1 MIDTL
6 ERSIQVSYILELER
20 SPREPNV
27 DVDDVDD
34 PEYVDDVD
42 NPEDVDDVDP
52 EDVDEVDPELND
64 NNTNSTIVEEV
75 PKDKSLMIEGVEKAQ
90 SGSNKGQITFST
102 TSLMQIDYIA
112 SMESA

>member
-27 DVDDVDD
+27 
-34 PEYVDDVD
+34 
-42 NPEDVDDVDP
+42 DVDDVDP